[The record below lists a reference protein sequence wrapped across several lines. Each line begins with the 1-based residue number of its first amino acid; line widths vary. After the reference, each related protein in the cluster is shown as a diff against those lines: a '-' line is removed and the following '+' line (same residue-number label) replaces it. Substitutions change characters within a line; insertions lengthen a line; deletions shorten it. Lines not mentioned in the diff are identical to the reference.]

1 MIDKSKYEVEI
12 PENLDAVV
20 QGAIDEGLYKR
31 NHFGVIKK
39 AACAAVT
46 FLVCMVSLLNISS
59 GFAAAAYD
67 IPIIGNLCRIFTFRE
82 YHFEDDI
89 KYIDVKIPQFNNDG
103 KSDIEKRVNLEIQK
117 IIGDYV
123 EESEVRAKEYYEA
136 YVQTGGDPKEFIPIG
151 ITIDYE
157 IKHLSSRY
165 VSFVITQYETNF
177 SAYTSYVYYN
187 IDLESG
193 RKLTLK
199 DWLGSDYRQI
209 AADSIEHTISGWS
222 SEQKELLWDDLS
234 VIDLISENTDFYI
247 DQNRNAV
254 VVFEKYEAARGS
266 AGTLEFTIQ
275 AAEK

>member
-39 AACAAVT
+39 AAWAAVT

-209 AADSIEHTISGWS
+209 AADSIENTISGWS
-222 SEQKELLWDDLS
+222 REQKELLWDDLS